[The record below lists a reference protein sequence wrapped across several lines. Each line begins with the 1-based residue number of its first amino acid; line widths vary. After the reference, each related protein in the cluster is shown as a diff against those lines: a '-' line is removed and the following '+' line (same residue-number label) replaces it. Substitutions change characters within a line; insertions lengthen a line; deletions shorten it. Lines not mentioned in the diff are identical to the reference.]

1 MKGVLEYKGYHGTVE
16 YSAEDNILFGSI
28 IGITSLI
35 SYEAQS
41 TDELKVNFE
50 SAVDEYLELCAEKG
64 ISPKKKYKGVLN
76 KFYPAIFTKEEN
88 GYSVRFPDFPGC
100 FTEGDT
106 LEEAYKMATCAIG
119 LYAQNEDGEFEFPEA
134 SEPNSVE
141 LVENEFS
148 VLVEFDVLEYLKN
161 TSEKAVKKTLTIPS
175 WLNSLAEQNNV
186 NFSKVV
192 QTALKEHL
200 GV

>member
-1 MKGVLEYKGYHGTVE
+1 MKKNY
-16 YSAEDNILFGSI
+16 
-28 IGITSLI
+28 
-35 SYEAQS
+35 
-41 TDELKVNFE
+41 
-50 SAVDEYLELCAEKG
+50 
-64 ISPKKKYKGVLN
+64 
-76 KFYPAIFTKEEN
+76 FYPAIFTKEEN

-141 LVENEFS
+141 LEEDEFS

-186 NFSKVV
+186 NFSKVL
-192 QTALKEHL
+192 QTALREHL